1 MMDHYHDTHY
11 RLFHVLL
18 PGWLRSDLL
27 LPFMDAVVKGD
38 GGSFLVGLW
47 RGVAKSVSGTRT
59 LKTPLNLTRD
69 DFSAQLIQP
78 ADGKVV
84 IFIETPP
91 VEGPLEAAFVLVY
104 FEERDPIATLRYFTC
119 EAPAEEWAPWF
130 IGEWR
135 GSAHSNLGDLME
147 GDASAFYERILSVL
161 GIESEEEPPIEV
173 MRSQLSGECS
183 WTSDPAELADYS
195 IARLLGI
202 REQGGSVFIMNAP
215 KTRGLSGEA
224 SSYIQFMW
232 HDEGD
237 LVVEIQG
244 DYSYFGL
251 SIASNRW
258 PILQEA
264 GMQTPVAGAGN
275 FVQVIPASYSH
286 EQFSSRLAE
295 VFRAF
300 IVVLAPVGDIVEASF

>member
-1 MMDHYHDTHY
+1 LDNYHDTHY
-11 RLFHVLL
+11 RLFHTLL
-18 PGWLRSDLL
+18 PGWLRGELFS
-27 LPFMDAVVKGD
+27 PFIDAVVKGD

-47 RGVAKSVSGTRT
+47 RGVAKKVSGTAN
-59 LKTPLNLTRD
+59 LKSPLNLTRD
-69 DFSAQLIQP
+69 DFSTQLIQP
-78 ADGKVV
+78 ADGKAI
-84 IFIETPP
+84 IFIHTPA
-91 VEGPLEAAFVLVY
+91 VDGPLEAAFVAVY
-104 FEERDPIATLRYFTC
+104 FEEQDPIGTLRYFTC
-119 EAPAEEWAPWF
+119 EAPAEEFAPWF

-135 GSAHSNLGDLME
+135 GSAHSNLGGLME
-147 GDASAFYERILSVL
+147 GDAFAFYERILSVL
-161 GIESEEEPPIEV
+161 GIESEEEPPSEV
-173 MRSQLSGECS
+173 MNSQLSGECS
-183 WTSDPAELADYS
+183 WTSDPSELADYS
-195 IARLLGI
+195 FARLLGI

-224 SSYIQFMW
+224 SSYVQFMW

-286 EQFSSRLAE
+286 EQFRSRLAQ

>member
-1 MMDHYHDTHY
+1 M
-11 RLFHVLL
+11 
-18 PGWLRSDLL
+18 
-27 LPFMDAVVKGD
+27 K
-38 GGSFLVGLW
+38 
-47 RGVAKSVSGTRT
+47 
-59 LKTPLNLTRD
+59 
-69 DFSAQLIQP
+69 
-78 ADGKVV
+78 
-84 IFIETPP
+84 
-91 VEGPLEAAFVLVY
+91 
-104 FEERDPIATLRYFTC
+104 
-119 EAPAEEWAPWF
+119 
-130 IGEWR
+130 
-135 GSAHSNLGDLME
+135 
-147 GDASAFYERILSVL
+147 
-161 GIESEEEPPIEV
+161 
-173 MRSQLSGECS
+173 SQLSGDCS

-195 IARLLGI
+195 FARLLDI

-258 PILQEA
+258 PILQES

-275 FVQVIPASYSH
+275 FVQVLPASWSH
-286 EQFSSRLAE
+286 EQFRGRLRQ

-300 IVVLAPVGDIVEASF
+300 IVVLAPVGDIVEVSF